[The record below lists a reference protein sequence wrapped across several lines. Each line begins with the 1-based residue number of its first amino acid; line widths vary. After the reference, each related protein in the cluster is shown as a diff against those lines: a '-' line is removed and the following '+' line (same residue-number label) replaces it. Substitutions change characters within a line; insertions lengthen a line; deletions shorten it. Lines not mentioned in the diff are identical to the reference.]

1 MAFLQFWIP
10 PRIHLHLNKTQTL
23 SADLV
28 KILRKDTAKYIPCRS
43 ELMAISPSPSSRAHC
58 SWDEVYRWYQRYN
71 PVTAG
76 FPTGFVG

>member
-1 MAFLQFWIP
+1 
-10 PRIHLHLNKTQTL
+10 
-23 SADLV
+23 
-28 KILRKDTAKYIPCRS
+28 
-43 ELMAISPSPSSRAHC
+43 MAISPSPSSRAHC